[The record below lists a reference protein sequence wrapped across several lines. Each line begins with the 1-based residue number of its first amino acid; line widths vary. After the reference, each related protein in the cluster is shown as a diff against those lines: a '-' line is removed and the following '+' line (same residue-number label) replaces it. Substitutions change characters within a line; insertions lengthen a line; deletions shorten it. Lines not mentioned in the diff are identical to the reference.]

1 LKEYPLATDSW
12 DNEEVDAIKSVIKSN
27 SYTMGK
33 YVKKFEEE
41 FSIYINRKYSVMVN
55 SGSSANLISI
65 AALFYTKSPML
76 RIGDEVIVPAVSWS
90 TTYFPL
96 QQFGLKLKFVDIDIN
111 TLNYDLSELES
122 AISDKTRMIVVVNLL
137 GNPNDFN
144 VINKLIS
151 NKNIFIF
158 EDNCESLGAEYKGK
172 QAGTFGILS
181 SFSSYFSHHIST
193 MEGGLVT
200 TDNEELYHILL
211 SLRAHGWTRELP
223 KKNHVVDK
231 SNDWFDESFRF
242 VLPGYNVRPIE
253 MSGAVG
259 LVQLKK
265 LPNFLKQRRENA
277 RLFMN
282 LFSNH
287 PNLLIQKE
295 IGKSSWFGFSIIIKP
310 ESEITKK
317 ELVGILEKNNIGC
330 RPIVT
335 GNFVR
340 NEVMKYFVYEV
351 HNKLINADYMHH
363 NGLFVGN
370 SHDSLFENIHSL
382 REILN

>member
-1 LKEYPLATDSW
+1 MKEYPLATDSW

-144 VINKLIS
+144 VINKL
-151 NKNIFIF
+151 
-158 EDNCESLGAEYKGK
+158 Y
-172 QAGTFGILS
+172 
-181 SFSSYFSHHIST
+181 
-193 MEGGLVT
+193 
-200 TDNEELYHILL
+200 LYPF
-211 SLRAHGWTRELP
+211 A
-223 KKNHVVDK
+223 K
-231 SNDWFDESFRF
+231 
-242 VLPGYNVRPIE
+242 
-253 MSGAVG
+253 
-259 LVQLKK
+259 
-265 LPNFLKQRRENA
+265 
-277 RLFMN
+277 
-282 LFSNH
+282 
-287 PNLLIQKE
+287 
-295 IGKSSWFGFSIIIKP
+295 
-310 ESEITKK
+310 
-317 ELVGILEKNNIGC
+317 
-330 RPIVT
+330 
-335 GNFVR
+335 
-340 NEVMKYFVYEV
+340 
-351 HNKLINADYMHH
+351 
-363 NGLFVGN
+363 
-370 SHDSLFENIHSL
+370 
-382 REILN
+382 